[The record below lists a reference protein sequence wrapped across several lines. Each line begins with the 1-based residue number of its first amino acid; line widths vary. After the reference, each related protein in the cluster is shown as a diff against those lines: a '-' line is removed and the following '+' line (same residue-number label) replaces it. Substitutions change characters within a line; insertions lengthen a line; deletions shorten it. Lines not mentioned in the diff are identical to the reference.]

1 MKIIKSKLRNR
12 ISDEWFNHLMV
23 CYIERELF
31 NALDNTT
38 ITRRFQSIKTQKMSL
53 PRVSQD

>member
-1 MKIIKSKLRNR
+1 M

-38 ITRRFQSIKTQKMSL
+38 ITRRFQTRKMSL
-53 PRVSQD
+53 PRVRQD